1 MTSRSAAPADV
12 EADLAVELQR
22 LRWRLRSVAVVV
34 LVVLMLL
41 VAWSNHQFSEQRRS
55 LEILAEMVGLS
66 REQSVLFER
75 LARNLLIVRL
85 SLDNDT
91 RHAALQITGVDIIDS
106 RVAIGQ
112 DIRQLR
118 ANFSRLRE
126 DLATR
131 PDGVRSTLPA
141 LAELMSAF
149 DEVLDAYVDAR
160 VAEDE
165 VIGTL
170 LALKAEIVA
179 AQAAVS
185 SSYRAYA
192 LEQQQARQR
201 IEGWIRVGF
210 AAGVILL
217 VALVLVPAL
226 REVRRRLAESAR
238 MRKRFGNVVAATNV
252 GTWEWNCET
261 GEVNVNPRW
270 LEMIGH
276 TPESFGEVTPEKWR
290 DLVHPEDREHSDREL
305 ARMVEESGKAR
316 EVEFRL
322 RHRDGRWVW
331 IKGIGNTLEY
341 RPDGQPRLMAGLHL
355 DNTRPRELQLALE
368 EARERAEAANQ
379 AKSQFL
385 ANMSHEIRTPMTA
398 ILGYLELLQERL
410 AGQED
415 PQSLVAVETVRSN
428 AAHLLALIN
437 DILDLSKI
445 EAGHMRVESV
455 AVTLPQVLVDVQSL
469 LLQRAKDRGVELH
482 CQLDGPIPE
491 RILGDETRLRQILLN
506 IVGNAVKFTREGEVR
521 VRVGVAPGS
530 SEAPRLQVSVTDTGP
545 GITEAQQARLFQPF
559 SQADSSLTRSHGG
572 TGLGLVISRRL
583 AELMGG
589 DVRMDWSHPGQG
601 SRFILEWPLK
611 AEGETVVDSLA
622 DWLEGQRR
630 AVEVPVRQ
638 APGRLAGRILLA
650 EDGLD
655 NQRLIAFHLRRAGA
669 EVDIAVNGREALACI
684 EAAAVTSR
692 AYDLLVTDIQ
702 MPEMDGCSLVREL
715 RRRGM
720 TLPVIALTAHAM
732 ADDRARCLAA
742 GCDDYATKPIDRA
755 SLVETCARW
764 LGGTQGRLVAHRD
777 AIADA

>member
-1 MTSRSAAPADV
+1 MSVRNPAAL
-12 EADLAVELQR
+12 EMETDLR
-22 LRWRLRSVAVVV
+22 HLRWRLLTVGGLV
-34 LVVLMLL
+34 LVVMVVLIS
-41 VAWSNHQFSEQRRS
+41 WSNHQFSEQRRAQA
-55 LEILAEMVGLS
+55 LIDEMVELS
-66 REQSVLFER
+66 QEQSVLLER
-75 LARNLLIVRL
+75 LARDLLVVRL
-85 SLDNDT
+85 SLDNAT
-91 RHAALQITGVDIIDS
+91 RQLALEVTGVDVIGS
-106 RVAIGQ
+106 RVGIGQ
-112 DIRQLR
+112 DIRLLR
-118 ANFSRLRE
+118 ANFRRLRE
-126 DLATR
+126 DLLSR
-131 PDGVRSTLPA
+131 PEDVG
-141 LAELMSAF
+141 AELPRLVDLMAEF
-149 DEVLDAYVDAR
+149 DRVVDAYLEARISEDA
-160 VAEDE
+160 
-165 VIGTL
+165 VISAL
-170 LALKAEIVA
+170 LALKSDIVPVQTA
-179 AQAAVS
+179 LS
-185 SSYRAYA
+185 RSYRTFAA
-192 LEQQQARQR
+192 EQQRARQW
-201 IEGWIRVGF
+201 IEGWVRIGF
-210 AAGVILL
+210 ALGVI
-217 VALVLVPAL
+217 VLVGLALAPAL
-226 REVRRRLAESAR
+226 REVRLRLADAAR
-238 MRKRFGNVVAATNV
+238 MRQRLGNVVAATNV

-261 GEVNVNPRW
+261 DELHVNARW
-270 LEMIGH
+270 LEMLGH
-276 TPESFGEVTPEKWR
+276 TPESFGAVTPEKWR
-290 DLVHPEDREHSDREL
+290 EPIHPDDRVHSEREL
-305 ARMVEESGKAR
+305 ARMIEETRGVH

-322 RHRDGRWVW
+322 RHRDGHWVW

-341 RPDGQPRLMAGLHL
+341 GANGRARLMAGLHL
-355 DNTRPRELQLALE
+355 DNTRTREPQQALE
-368 EARERAEAANQ
+368 EARARAEAANQ

-410 AGQED
+410 GAQGDGE
-415 PQSLVAVETVRSN
+415 SLVALETVRSN
-428 AAHLLALIN
+428 ATHLLALIN

-469 LLQRAKDRGVELH
+469 LLQRAKDSGVELH
-482 CQLDGPIPE
+482 CELDGPIHE

-521 VRVGVAPGS
+521 VRVGVVPGS
-530 SEAPRLQVSVTDTGP
+530 WEAPRLQVSVTDTGP

-583 AELMGG
+583 AALMDG
-589 DVRMDWSHPGQG
+589 DVRMEWSQPGQG

-630 AVEVPVRQ
+630 VVEVPVRQ
-638 APGRLAGRILLA
+638 APWRLVGRILLA

-655 NQRLIAFHLRRAGA
+655 NQRLITFHLRRAGA
-669 EVDIAVNGREALACI
+669 EVDIAVNGREALAYI